1 VRSRKIEWQNEE
13 GLWVRD
19 GTSDLG
25 RISRQQDFIRR
36 VGDEL
41 LSNAFSPTVVRAL
54 FDVSKQYIVTDN
66 GLTIEKVLEL
76 AGVLQNSDPANITT
90 YQVEAR
96 GTTIQG
102 NSVLEPRLSGENMQA
117 VLALFRGEVTLAERP
132 EQVLESD
139 TDDITAPGTTVPV
152 IDPDTVTSVLDVAPT
167 TAEAVPFEAIPE
179 VNTEDIVYGVVPDA
193 NRSCT

>member
-1 VRSRKIEWQNEE
+1 
-13 GLWVRD
+13 
-19 GTSDLG
+19 
-25 RISRQQDFIRR
+25 

-76 AGVLQNSDPANITT
+76 AGVLQSSDPANITT

-132 EQVLESD
+132 EQVLESG

-152 IDPDTVTSVLDVAPT
+152 IDPDSTTTVTSVFDVAPT
-167 TAEAVPFEAIPE
+167 TAEAVPFETIPE

>member
-1 VRSRKIEWQNEE
+1 
-13 GLWVRD
+13 
-19 GTSDLG
+19 
-25 RISRQQDFIRR
+25 